1 MSSAFL
7 AVSDCFERSP
17 GARFPLSKALIPA
30 RRDASYSRAAGTSSP
45 LVSVVI
51 PAYQCAGTISKALD
65 SVFAQTF
72 SDYEVIVVND
82 GSPDTP
88 KLRRVLSPYLGR
100 IRYIQQANRGP
111 SGARNAGIQ
120 RARGKYVAF
129 LDSDDFWL
137 EHHLGNQVKLLARD
151 PSLGLVYANPLLLDG
166 NAPVGDAFSFVP
178 QSMPVTFESLAQEI
192 SRIPTSSVVAS
203 RECIVNVGL
212 FDETMRR
219 CEDFDLWLRMAHSGC
234 RIAFSRDVQLCH
246 HRMNGL
252 SSDRLAMKRARIQVY
267 EKMKRM
273 LLLTTQERRSVEQ
286 KIVLGEG
293 EYQVELAKAA
303 LLDRNYRG
311 ALLAAMRANDVLDN
325 WKLRLA
331 LQGIKT
337 APWLMVGSYRVYE
350 QILDVRNLG
359 RSMKRNRLSEP
370 AGKRASFN
378 QRLTS

>member
-1 MSSAFL
+1 
-7 AVSDCFERSP
+7 
-17 GARFPLSKALIPA
+17 LSKILIPTT
-30 RRDASYSRAAGTSSP
+30 RPRSSRTRTLNVFPP

-72 SDYEVIVVND
+72 TAYEVILVND
-82 GSPDTP
+82 GSPDSP
-88 KLRRVLSPYLGR
+88 KLRRVLAPYLVR

-120 RARGKYVAF
+120 RAQGKYIAF

-137 EHHLGNQVKLLARD
+137 EHHLENQVRLLAQD
-151 PSLGLVYANPLLLDG
+151 PSLGLVYANPLILDG
-166 NAPVGDAFSFVP
+166 STPVGDAFGLIP
-178 QSMPVTFESLAQEI
+178 QSSPVTFQSLALET

-203 RECIVNVGL
+203 REQIVKAGF

-219 CEDFDLWLRMAHSGC
+219 CEDFDLWLRMAHNGC
-234 RIAFSRDVQLCH
+234 RIAFSREVQLCH

-252 SSDRLAMKRARIQVY
+252 SADRLAMKRARIQVY
-267 EKMKRM
+267 EKMKRA
-273 LLLTTQERRSVEQ
+273 LSLTTQERRAIDQ

-303 LLDRNYRG
+303 LLNRNYKE
-311 ALLAAMRANDVLDN
+311 ALMAANRANGVLDN

-331 LQGIKT
+331 LQGLKA
-337 APWLMVGSYRVYE
+337 APWLMVGSYRAYE
-350 QILDVRNLG
+350 QILDVRNRN
-359 RSMKRNRLSEP
+359 RSMKRSRLSESTNNRP
-370 AGKRASFN
+370 SFN